1 MVFSISLVHNG
12 GKRKRKKNKNT
23 LLQEKQNQVKFLIHY
38 TASLYTVL
46 FKYFV
51 CLFCLSNIQLF
62 IFKIAPGHLQDEKF
76 LFESN
81 KQFLQT

>member
-12 GKRKRKKNKNT
+12 GKRKKKQKHTTARKTKLGK
-23 LLQEKQNQVKFLIHY
+23 ISHY
-38 TASLYTVL
+38 TASLYMVL

-62 IFKIAPGHLQDEKF
+62 IFKIAPGHLQDEKI
-76 LFESN
+76 LFESD